1 MEQPKNNLKIVTE
14 KKNNARVILPNML
27 TLIGVC
33 IGLTSIRFAI
43 DGRYEFAVIAIILA
57 ALIEG
62 LDGRIARL
70 IKGTS
75 KVGKELDSLTDM
87 ISFGVAPAFIMYFWK
102 LNTLGRFGWLL
113 CLVYVI
119 CVALRLA
126 RFNVNTGQ
134 APSWR
139 DNFFEGVPSPAGGIL
154 VLTPL
159 IFSITNFNLIQIN
172 YEVVVPIFF
181 IATSLLL
188 ISKFPSYSF
197 KKIVIQR
204 KATIF
209 LLFSIVLFFG
219 LLLIYPFNVM
229 FISVLIYLVALP
241 ISFFHYQKLKKI
253 NEDQSYKDEDDDL
266 EDVLS

>member
-1 MEQPKNNLKIVTE
+1 MEP
-14 KKNNARVILPNML
+14 KKNNFKVVAEKKTARVILPNML

-33 IGLTSIRFAI
+33 IGLTSIRFALDERFGLAI
-43 DGRYEFAVIAIILA
+43 IAIIFA
-57 ALIEG
+57 ALIDG

-102 LNTLGRFGWLL
+102 LNTLERFGWLL

-126 RFNVNTGQ
+126 RFNINSNQ
-134 APSWR
+134 EPSWK

-159 IFSITNFNLIQIN
+159 IISLSGFDLFEFNYDI
-172 YEVVVPIFF
+172 VVPIFF
-181 IATSLLL
+181 IITSFLL

-197 KKIVIQR
+197 KKIVIR
-204 KATIF
+204 RRTTIF
-209 LLFSIVLFFG
+209 LLFGIVLFFG
-219 LLLIYPFNVM
+219 LLLIYTFDIIAVS
-229 FISVLIYLVALP
+229 IIIYLLLLP
-241 ISFFHYQKLKKI
+241 VSFMHFQKIKKRHENDKI
-253 NEDQSYKDEDDDL
+253 QDEDDL
-266 EDVLS
+266 EDVL

>member
-1 MEQPKNNLKIVTE
+1 MEKPKNNLKIITD
-14 KKNNARVILPNML
+14 KKTARVILPNML

-33 IGLTSIRFAI
+33 IGLTSIRFAL
-43 DGRYEFAVIAIILA
+43 DGKFEFAIIAVILA
-57 ALIEG
+57 ALIDG

-102 LNTLGRFGWLL
+102 LNTLGRFGWLV
-113 CLVYVI
+113 CLIYVI

-126 RFNVNTGQ
+126 RFNVNSNQ
-134 APSWR
+134 EPSWR
-139 DNFFEGVPSPAGGIL
+139 DNFFEGVPSPAGGTL

-159 IFSITNFNLIQIN
+159 IISITDFNLITIN
-172 YEVVVPIFF
+172 YNIVVPTFF

-209 LLFSIVLFFG
+209 LLFGIVLFFG
-219 LLLIYPFNVM
+219 LLLIYPFNVIA
-229 FISVLIYLVALP
+229 ISSIIYLLMLP
-241 ISFFHYQKLKKI
+241 ISFFHYQKLKKQ
-253 NEDQSYKDEDDDL
+253 NLDKNFAEDDDDL
-266 EDVLS
+266 EDVL

>member
-1 MEQPKNNLKIVTE
+1 MEPQKNNFKIVAD
-14 KKNNARVILPNML
+14 KKNARMILPNML

-33 IGLTSIRFAI
+33 IGLTSIRFALDEKFELAI
-43 DGRYEFAVIAIILA
+43 IAIIFA
-57 ALIEG
+57 ALIDG

-126 RFNVNTGQ
+126 RFNINSNQ
-134 APSWR
+134 EPSWR

-159 IFSITNFNLIQIN
+159 IISLSGFDLIQLN
-172 YEVVVPIFF
+172 YELIVPTFF
-181 IATSLLL
+181 ILTSLLL
-188 ISKFPSYSF
+188 ISKFPTYSF
-197 KKIVIQR
+197 KKIVIPR
-204 KATIF
+204 RTTIF
-209 LLFSIVLFFG
+209 LLFGIVLFFG
-219 LLLIYPFNVM
+219 LLLIYTFNVIA
-229 FISVLIYLVALP
+229 ISAVIYVFLLP
-241 ISFFHYQKLKKI
+241 ISFFHFQKIKKQHENDKI
-253 NEDQSYKDEDDDL
+253 QEDDDL
-266 EDVLS
+266 EDVL

>member
-1 MEQPKNNLKIVTE
+1 MEQPKNNLKIIAD
-14 KKNNARVILPNML
+14 KKNARMILPNML

-33 IGLTSIRFAI
+33 IGLTSIRFAL
-43 DGRYEFAVIAIILA
+43 DGKFEFAIIAIILA
-57 ALIEG
+57 ALIDG

-102 LNTLGRFGWLL
+102 LNTLGRFGWLV
-113 CLVYVI
+113 CLIYVI

-126 RFNVNTGQ
+126 RFNINSNQ
-134 APSWR
+134 EPSWR

-159 IFSITNFNLIQIN
+159 IISLTNFDYISIN
-172 YEVVVPIFF
+172 YNIVVPAFF
-181 IATSLLL
+181 VITSLLL

-204 KATIF
+204 KTTIF
-209 LLFSIVLFFG
+209 LLFGIILFFG
-219 LLLIYPFNVM
+219 LLLIYPFNVIA
-229 FISVLIYLVALP
+229 ISSIIYLLCYQLV
-241 ISFFHYQKLKKI
+241 FFIIK
-253 NEDQSYKDEDDDL
+253 N
-266 EDVLS
+266 

>member
-1 MEQPKNNLKIVTE
+1 MQSQNKDIKLVSN
-14 KKNNARVILPNML
+14 KKTRVILPNIL
-27 TLIGVC
+27 TLFGVC
-33 IGLTSIRFAI
+33 IGLTSIKFAF
-43 DGRYEFAVIAIILA
+43 DGKFELSIIAVIIAAIID
-57 ALIEG
+57 G

-113 CLVYVI
+113 CLIYVI

-134 APSWR
+134 APSWK

-159 IFSITNFNLIQIN
+159 IFSMTSFEFIQIN
-172 YEVVVPIFF
+172 YNIIVQTFF
-181 IATSLLL
+181 IITSLLL
-188 ISKFPSYSF
+188 ISKFPSFSF

-204 KATIF
+204 KTTIF
-209 LLFSIVLFFG
+209 
-219 LLLIYPFNVM
+219 Y
-229 FISVLIYLVALP
+229 YL
-241 ISFFHYQKLKKI
+241 
-253 NEDQSYKDEDDDL
+253 E
-266 EDVLS
+266 

>member
-1 MEQPKNNLKIVTE
+1 MEQQKNNLKVVAE
-14 KKNNARVILPNML
+14 KKSARVILPNML

-33 IGLTSIRFAI
+33 IGLTSIRFAL
-43 DGRYEFAVIAIILA
+43 DGRFELAIIAIIFA
-57 ALIEG
+57 ALIDG

-87 ISFGVAPAFIMYFWK
+87 ISFGVAPAFIMYFWN
-102 LNTLGRFGWLL
+102 LNSLGRFGWLL

-126 RFNVNTGQ
+126 RFNVNSNQ
-134 APSWR
+134 EASWK

-159 IFSITNFNLIQIN
+159 IISLSGFDYFELNFDII
-172 YEVVVPIFF
+172 VPVFF
-181 IATSLLL
+181 IVTSFLL

-197 KKIVIQR
+197 KKIVIPR
-204 KATIF
+204 RTTIF
-209 LLFSIVLFFG
+209 LLFSVVLFFG
-219 LLLIYPFNVM
+219 LLLIYTFNVIA
-229 FISVLIYLVALP
+229 ISSVVYLLL
-241 ISFFHYQKLKKI
+241 HTKKG
-253 NEDQSYKDEDDDL
+253 L
-266 EDVLS
+266 V

>member
-1 MEQPKNNLKIVTE
+1 MEPQKNNLKIVAD
-14 KKNNARVILPNML
+14 KKTARMILPNML

-33 IGLTSIRFAI
+33 IGLTSIRFALDDKFELAI
-43 DGRYEFAVIAIILA
+43 IAVIFA
-57 ALIEG
+57 ALIDG

-126 RFNVNTGQ
+126 RFNINSTQ
-134 APSWR
+134 EPSWR

-159 IFSITNFNLIQIN
+159 IISLSGFDFIQLN
-172 YEVVVPIFF
+172 YEIITPAFF
-181 IATSLLL
+181 ILTSLLL
-188 ISKFPSYSF
+188 ISKFPTYSF
-197 KKIVIQR
+197 KKIVIPR
-204 KATIF
+204 KTTIF
-209 LLFSIVLFFG
+209 LLFGIVLFFG
-219 LLLIYPFNVM
+219 LLLIYTFNVIA
-229 FISVLIYLVALP
+229 ISTIVYLFLLP
-241 ISFFHYQKLKKI
+241 ISFFHFQNLKKQHENDKI
-253 NEDQSYKDEDDDL
+253 QEDDDL
-266 EDVLS
+266 EDVL

>member
-1 MEQPKNNLKIVTE
+1 MEQPKNNLKIIAD
-14 KKNNARVILPNML
+14 KKNARVILPNML

-33 IGLTSIRFAI
+33 IGLTSIRFALS
-43 DGRYEFAVIAIILA
+43 GEFHLAIIAIIFA
-57 ALIEG
+57 ALFDG

-102 LNTLGRFGWLL
+102 LNTLGRFGWLV
-113 CLVYVI
+113 CLIYVI

-126 RFNVNTGQ
+126 RFNVNSDQ
-134 APSWR
+134 DPSWR

-159 IFSITNFNLIQIN
+159 IISVTDFNFINLN
-172 YEVVVPIFF
+172 YNIVVPTFF
-181 IATSLLL
+181 IITSLLL
-188 ISKFPSYSF
+188 ISKFPSYSL

-209 LLFSIVLFFG
+209 LLFGIVLFFG
-219 LLLIYPFNVM
+219 LLLIYPFKVIA
-229 FISVLIYLVALP
+229 ISSILYLLMLP
-241 ISFFHYQKLKKI
+241 ISFIHFRKLKKQNI
-253 NEDQSYKDEDDDL
+253 DQNNSDDDDL
-266 EDVLS
+266 EDIL

>member
-1 MEQPKNNLKIVTE
+1 MEQPKNNLKIIAD
-14 KKNNARVILPNML
+14 KKNARVILPNML

-33 IGLTSIRFAI
+33 IGLTSIRFAL
-43 DGRYEFAVIAIILA
+43 DGKFEFAIIAIIIA
-57 ALIEG
+57 ALIDG

-102 LNTLGRFGWLL
+102 LNTLGRFGWLI
-113 CLVYVI
+113 CLIYVI

-126 RFNVNTGQ
+126 RFNVNSNTE
-134 APSWR
+134 PSWR

-159 IFSITNFNLIQIN
+159 IISITNFDYILLN
-172 YEVVVPIFF
+172 YDIIVPTFF
-181 IATSLLL
+181 IVTSLLL

-204 KATIF
+204 KTTIF
-209 LLFSIVLFFG
+209 LLFGIVLFFG
-219 LLLIYPFNVM
+219 LLLIYPFNVIA
-229 FISVLIYLVALP
+229 ISSIIYLAMLP
-241 ISFFHYQKLKKI
+241 ISFFHYKKLKKQNI
-253 NEDQSYKDEDDDL
+253 DKNSVEDDNDL
-266 EDVLS
+266 EDVL

>member
-1 MEQPKNNLKIVTE
+1 MEQPKNNIKIVTD
-14 KKNNARVILPNML
+14 KKNKARVILPNML

-33 IGLTSIRFAI
+33 IGLTSIRFAL
-43 DGRYEFAVIAIILA
+43 DGRFEFAVIAIILA
-57 ALIEG
+57 ALIDG

-70 IKGTS
+70 INATS

-113 CLVYVI
+113 CLIYVI

-126 RFNVNTGQ
+126 RFNINTGQ

-159 IFSITNFNLIQIN
+159 ILSLASFDFFQIN
-172 YEVVVPIFF
+172 YDVLVPIF
-181 IATSLLL
+181 SLQLHC
-188 ISKFPSYSF
+188 S
-197 KKIVIQR
+197 
-204 KATIF
+204 
-209 LLFSIVLFFG
+209 
-219 LLLIYPFNVM
+219 
-229 FISVLIYLVALP
+229 
-241 ISFFHYQKLKKI
+241 
-253 NEDQSYKDEDDDL
+253 
-266 EDVLS
+266 